1 MEAEAAKQAAVR
13 STIVFMGRKCKR
25 PAGRASSYTSVLMV
39 RHSSAAKSALGSQ
52 NGGAAIPCWSK
63 PLVKPRVGAARALPS
78 VAGFIKSPRI
88 APSFC
93 WEAELRKHINATTGR
108 SFEAMS

>member
-1 MEAEAAKQAAVR
+1 VARLGACSQRIPVRDWAMEAEAAKQAAVR

-52 NGGAAIPCWSK
+52 NGGSGHPV
-63 PLVKPRVGAARALPS
+63 LVKAIS
-78 VAGFIKSPRI
+78 
-88 APSFC
+88 
-93 WEAELRKHINATTGR
+93 
-108 SFEAMS
+108 